1 MEGNN
6 RSATKTVERGN
17 GHTTL
22 APDDIHRLFGDGYRE
37 VEVLRDG
44 SVRERP
50 RAGDAT
56 DETVTRTLKTGRTWY

>member
-1 MEGNN
+1 MDGNG
-6 RSATKTVERGN
+6 RTATKTLERGN

-22 APDDIHRLFGDGYRE
+22 TPEDMHRFFGDGYRE

-50 RAGDAT
+50 RNGDVT